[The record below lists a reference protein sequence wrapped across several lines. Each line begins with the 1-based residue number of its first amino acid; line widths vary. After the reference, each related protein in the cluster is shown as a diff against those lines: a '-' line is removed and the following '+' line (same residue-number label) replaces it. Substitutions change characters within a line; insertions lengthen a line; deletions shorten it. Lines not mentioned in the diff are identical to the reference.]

1 MDYLTVSTAKPKLG
15 RLLDRVLKKGE
26 PVIIRRG
33 NRFLQISEYVL
44 PEPIPQRPTGYFTAA
59 ETPAEYERANRLAA
73 LSPDRPE

>member
-1 MDYLTVSTAKPKLG
+1 MDYLTVTAAKPKLG
-15 RLLDRVLKKGE
+15 RLMDRVLKRGD

-33 NRFLQISEYVL
+33 KRFLQLSEYIV
-44 PEPIPQRPTGYFTAA
+44 PEPIPQRPVGYFSVE